1 MTYTVSNLTPN
12 TSYRVDTLASV
23 LGYNDN
29 RSYTVSYNGG
39 LVSGTLVPASSTYLY
54 AFKDIV
60 NSTGAGEIV
69 VTYQNLTGDG
79 PTVSG
84 LVVSAVPEPSTCAMA
99 LAGLACGGYSLWRR
113 RKRLVVTTAIRVT
126 VIAASLAAGGS
137 TFAEPVFIG
146 DFDGNTI
153 TAVGTNTLNYA
164 PASALLDGS
173 GMIDLTAGRVTMNS
187 KAYQQSWVTGW
198 LADYGGVYGN
208 NGSILFTFDR
218 NTSLEAMVIWNLSI
232 DANPTAYGRGVQLA
246 SISYSTGTDTSGVGS
261 IIFDG
266 TLAEAVWSGSY
277 TGTGYQNNIN
287 GLTAQNVKAVKMAY
301 TASYNP
307 GGDYIGLSEVR
318 FVGTAVPEP
327 STCASLFAGLACG
340 GYSLFRRRRA
350 R

>member
-1 MTYTVSNLTPN
+1 
-12 TSYRVDTLASV
+12 
-23 LGYNDN
+23 
-29 RSYTVSYNGG
+29 
-39 LVSGTLVPASSTYLY
+39 
-54 AFKDIV
+54 
-60 NSTGAGEIV
+60 
-69 VTYQNLTGDG
+69 
-79 PTVSG
+79 
-84 LVVSAVPEPSTCAMA
+84 MA

-208 NGSILFTFDR
+208 NGSILFTFDQ
-218 NTSLEAMVIWNLSI
+218 NTSLEAMVIWNLST
-232 DANPTAYGRGVQLA
+232 AENPTAYGRGVRSA
-246 SISYSTGTDTSGVGS
+246 TISYSTGADTSGVGS

-266 TLAEAVWSGSY
+266 TLAEAVWSGTY

-301 TASYNP
+301 TANYGS
-307 GGDYIGLSEVR
+307 GDYIGLSEVR